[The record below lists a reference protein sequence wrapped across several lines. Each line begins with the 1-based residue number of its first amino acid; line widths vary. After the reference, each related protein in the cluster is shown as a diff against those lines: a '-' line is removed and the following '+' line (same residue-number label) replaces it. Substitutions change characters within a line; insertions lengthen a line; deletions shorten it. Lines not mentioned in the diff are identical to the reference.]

1 VIILHAQLNY
11 FVYLHAQ
18 NELLFYSFM
27 KLKPWKYIVAIWM
40 TGVIIAGFLIPLPEI
55 PILEESASNLFLH
68 VPMWFTM
75 AVCFLGGLVYS
86 IKYLSDEDLATDR
99 KAETIT
105 QVGLVF
111 GICGLLTGSLWAR
124 FTWGAWWTFA
134 EPRMNLSALAM
145 MIYVAYFVLRTA
157 FDNPQKRAKISAVYN
172 IFAATT
178 IPFLL
183 YIIPRQLPSL
193 HPGADGNPAFSEI
206 TAPELRYI
214 FYPAVV
220 GFIGLAFWFTDI
232 GVRYKRIKHKMEH
245 KRA

>member
-1 VIILHAQLNY
+1 
-11 FVYLHAQ
+11 
-18 NELLFYSFM
+18 M
-27 KLKPWKYIVAIWM
+27 KLKPWKYAVALWM
-40 TGVIIAGFLIPLPEI
+40 TGVIIAGFLIPLPDI
-55 PILEESASNLFLH
+55 PILEQSARNLFLH

-75 AVCFLGGLVYS
+75 AVCFAGGLFYS
-86 IKYLSDEDLATDR
+86 IKFLSTESMAIDR
-99 KAETIT
+99 KAATIT

-124 FTWGAWWTFA
+124 FTWGTWWTFA

-157 FDNPQKRAKISAVYN
+157 FDNPEKRAKISAIFN

-193 HPGADGNPAFSEI
+193 HPGAEGNPAFSEI

-214 FYPAVV
+214 FYPAIV
-220 GFIGLAFWFTDI
+220 GFIGLAFWLTDI
-232 GVRYKRIKHKMEH
+232 GVRYKNIKDQIEYPVQ
-245 KRA
+245 

>member
-1 VIILHAQLNY
+1 
-11 FVYLHAQ
+11 
-18 NELLFYSFM
+18 M
-27 KLKPWKYIVAIWM
+27 KLKLWKYVVAIWM
-40 TGVIIAGFLIPLPEI
+40 TAVIIVGFLMPLPKI
-55 PILEESASNLFLH
+55 PILEQSARNLFLH

-75 AVCFLGGLVYS
+75 AVCFVGGLFYS
-86 IKYLSDEDLATDR
+86 IKYLNDERMETDR
-99 KAETIT
+99 KAATIT

-134 EPRMNLSALAM
+134 EPRMNLAALAM

-157 FDNPQKRAKISAVYN
+157 FNDPEKRAKISAIFN

-214 FYPAVV
+214 FYPAIV
-220 GFIGLAFWFTDI
+220 GFIGLAFWLTDI
-232 GVRYKRIKHKMEH
+232 GIRYKKIKDQVEYPTP
-245 KRA
+245 